1 VSHEN
6 RSAELRARD
15 AAVVTTALYRYTD
28 IAFARGEGVYLED
41 LDGRRYL
48 DFAAGIATMSVGHC
62 HPEVVAAITEQA
74 RTLIHAASH
83 IGYMEP
89 YVLLLE
95 EVRSVSPSP
104 LDQGKGMWVNSGSE
118 AIETAIKMAR
128 HTTGRPIILAF
139 LHAFHGR
146 PMGAL
151 SCTASN
157 VNFRKGLAGLF
168 TGVVHAPYAYCYRC
182 PLGHKGPETCGLACL
197 HLVEEILRTSVHPD
211 DLAGILVEPIAG
223 EGGYL
228 VPPPGFLEGL
238 REICNR
244 TGALFI
250 ADEVQTGVG
259 RTGKM
264 FAVEHW
270 NVVPDIIAMGKAI
283 GGGLPLGGVLARAEL
298 AERWFAGAH
307 GTTFGGNPVSCRAGL
322 ASLRIILRERLMENA
337 QRVGARLKER
347 FLQAKETL
355 PIIGDVRGI
364 GLMLG
369 VELVQ
374 PDGQPAVEAIKEVT
388 QRATRYGL
396 VITKCGASTIRI
408 CPPLTITEDQA
419 DEGAEILL
427 RALREVSP

>member
-1 VSHEN
+1 MSQTS

-28 IAFARGEGVYLED
+28 IAFARGEGVFLED
-41 LDGRRYL
+41 VDGRRYL
-48 DFAAGIATMSVGHC
+48 DFAAGIATMNVGHC
-62 HPEVVAAITEQA
+62 HPEVVEAITEQV

-89 YVLLLE
+89 YVALME
-95 EVRSVSPSP
+95 QVRAVSPAP

-128 HTTGRPIILAF
+128 HTTGRPVILAF

-151 SCTASN
+151 ACTASN
-157 VNFRKGLAGLF
+157 VNFHKGLSGLF

-182 PLGHKGPETCGLACL
+182 PLGHKGPATCNLACL

-211 DLAGILVEPIAG
+211 DLAAILVEPIAG
-223 EGGYL
+223 EGGYI

-244 TGALFI
+244 TGALLI
-250 ADEVQTGVG
+250 ADEVQTGIG

-283 GGGLPLGGVLARAEL
+283 GGGLPLAGVLARAEL

-322 ASLRIILRERLMENA
+322 ASLRIILRDGLMENA
-337 QRVGARLKER
+337 TRIGARLKER
-347 FLQAKETL
+347 FLKAKETL

-369 VELVQ
+369 IELVQ

-388 QRATRYGL
+388 ARATRYGL
-396 VITKCGASTIRI
+396 VITKCGASTVRI
-408 CPPLTITEDQA
+408 CPPLTITEEQA

-427 RALREVSP
+427 RAIQEVSH

>member
-1 VSHEN
+1 MSQAS

-28 IAFARGEGVYLED
+28 IAFARGDGVFLED
-41 LDGRRYL
+41 ADGRRYL
-48 DFAAGIATMSVGHC
+48 DFAAGIATMNVGHC
-62 HPEVVAAITEQA
+62 HPEVVEAIAEQA

-89 YVLLLE
+89 YVALME
-95 EVRSVSPSP
+95 QVRAVSPAP
-104 LDQGKGMWVNSGSE
+104 LNQGKGMWVNSGSE

-128 HTTGRPIILAF
+128 HATGRPVILAF

-151 SCTASN
+151 ACTASN
-157 VNFRKGLAGLF
+157 VNFHKGLSGLF
-168 TGVVHAPYAYCYRC
+168 TGVVHSPYAYCYRC
-182 PLGHKGPETCGLACL
+182 PLRHEGPDTCGLACL

-223 EGGYL
+223 EGGYI

-244 TGALFI
+244 TGALLI
-250 ADEVQTGVG
+250 ADEVQTGIG

-264 FAVEHW
+264 FASEHW

-283 GGGLPLGGVLARAEL
+283 GGGLPLGGVLARADL

-322 ASLRIILRERLMENA
+322 TSLRIILRDGLMENA
-337 QRVGARLKER
+337 SRVGRRLKER

-374 PDGQPAVEAIKEVT
+374 PDGQPAVDAIKEVT
-388 QRATRYGL
+388 ARATRYGL

-408 CPPLTITEDQA
+408 CPPLTITEEQA

-427 RALREVSP
+427 RAIREVSH